1 MKKLEKI
8 LKKEREDFENIGG
21 PGATNVKMVHDKILR
36 TLTNVRKVTKEY
48 NKIKDESDYFGNI
61 SDT

>member
-21 PGATNVKMVHDKILR
+21 PGATNVKMVNDKIQR
-36 TLTNVRKVTKEY
+36 TIANIRKVAKEY
-48 NKIKDESDYFGNI
+48 NKI
-61 SDT
+61 